1 MGPLDDLGPC
11 GEARP
16 QPNTEAAREALE
28 QALSLVESLPP
39 GGRRDFQSK
48 PLKEKIERLS
58 RSAASPGTA

>member
-16 QPNTEAAREALE
+16 QPNTAAAREALE
-28 QALSLVESLPP
+28 EALVLVDALPP

-48 PLKEKIERLS
+48 PLKEKLEKLS